1 MDLHV
6 VRLHQRVR
14 EQLLAHLLDLLA
26 GLGRIRGVHLEVD
39 DLADPRAADGEAEVL
54 ERRLDGLALRIEDA
68 LLRADEDGR
77 PHPSTTEGVSRYC
90 SNGIVVSRSKASMYF
105 ERVCATTSSGSS
117 GPGYVL
123 SQPVCSQKS
132 RTNCLSKLDCAR
144 PGSYASAGQKR
155 DESGVNASS
164 PRTRV
169 PSAS

>member
-6 VRLHQRVR
+6 VRLHQRVC

-26 GLGRIRGVHLEVD
+26 GLGRIRGLHLEVD
-39 DLADPRAADGEAEVL
+39 DLADPRAADGEAGGLERRSAGGEAEVL

-132 RTNCLSKLDCAR
+132 RTNCLSKLHWAR
-144 PGSYASAGQKR
+144 PAPSPPAGP
-155 DESGVNASS
+155 DPA
-164 PRTRV
+164 T
-169 PSAS
+169 